1 MECAGPVEHLQE
13 KRGGRIAVD
22 LGCLVH
28 GRAGPS
34 MSEGSRMQPSSARIE
49 LAYDYKMVNS
59 ASGCPV
65 RLCQGR

>member
-34 MSEGSRMQPSSARIE
+34 TSKAGRMQLSSARIE
-49 LAYDYKMVNS
+49 LAYDYEMVNS
-59 ASGCPV
+59 ASGCPIC
-65 RLCQGR
+65 LCQGL

>member
-1 MECAGPVEHLQE
+1 MERAGPVEHLQE
-13 KRGGRIAVD
+13 ERSGRIAVD

-34 MSEGSRMQPSSARIE
+34 ISEASRMQLSSARIE
-49 LAYDYKMVNS
+49 LVYDYEMVNS

-65 RLCQGR
+65 RLCQGL